1 MTPDQRVLVHSL
13 VRIPGRGEPRSRDEF
28 LQRMGVDD
36 GQALGHQLLT
46 DARVREHGLDLE
58 LSLVVLGL
66 FGVPRDCCEVLQRLA
81 LADWHAAHEP
91 IVDLLGELH
100 CVGAVST
107 FEKVAE
113 WVPSYRDYDGARSLR
128 NKAVR
133 AIGATPGLAAEESLR
148 RLLVSNAEPV
158 RVQARKELERRP
170 GEE

>member
-1 MTPDQRVLVHSL
+1 MTPDQRVLVQSL
-13 VRIPGRGEPRSRDEF
+13 LRIPGRGEPLSRDDF

-36 GQALGHQLLT
+36 GPALGRQLLT

-81 LADWHAAHEP
+81 LADWHTAHEV
-91 IVDLLGELH
+91 IVDMLGEH
-100 CVGAVST
+100 CVGAIST

-128 NKAVR
+128 DKAVR
-133 AIGATPGLAAEESLR
+133 AIGATPGLEAEESLR

-158 RVQARKELERRP
+158 RVQARKELERRS